1 MTVFV
6 ICADLLREAAARKW
20 IIALFIAVT
29 GVLVTTMLALRL
41 DVVDGALAATEFFG
55 KTMNSKIKSVDVAL
69 RPLFEAVSYTVFYG
83 GIMLG
88 ILLCSGFAPSL
99 LSEGRIEHL
108 LSLPVRRIELL
119 AGTLLGVL
127 ILSLIGCL
135 YGTVGL
141 TLILGVKTAYWTSNL
156 IVAGLFAIASFST
169 IYAAML
175 TSALFVRSA
184 SFTTVVG
191 ACLFILGIV
200 AGHRNEMSG
209 LFEPGVSRT
218 LFEWINA
225 PLPRISQ
232 IGLLAG
238 NVARAAE
245 IDWGLLVRLLLSQTV
260 FGAALFVF
268 GVWLFER
275 KEF

>member
-218 LFEWINA
+218 LFEWITA